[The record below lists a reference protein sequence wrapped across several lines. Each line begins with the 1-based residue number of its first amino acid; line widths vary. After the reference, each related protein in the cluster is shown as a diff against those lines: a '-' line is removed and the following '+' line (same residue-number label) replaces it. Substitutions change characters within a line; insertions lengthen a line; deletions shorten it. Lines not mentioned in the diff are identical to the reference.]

1 MLLWQFNG
9 YETFC
14 CSCSWECLP
23 YFWVSEIKL
32 QLWQLDTFS
41 IYFQIIS
48 VKIQKDKRFE
58 KFPENNI

>member
-9 YETFC
+9 NETFC
-14 CSCSWECLP
+14 CSCSWEFLP
-23 YFWVSEIKL
+23 YIWVSEIKP

-48 VKIQKDKRFE
+48 VKIQKDKRFK